1 MSATEKLAVA
11 SVNPKANI
19 YFDGKCISHDLLTA
33 DGQRKSVGVIFPAE
47 LTFGTA
53 APERMECVAGACQ
66 YQLNEGA
73 EWVSVEPGQSFSI
86 AGNSKFNIRVTDV
99 FHYICHYG

>member
-1 MSATEKLAVA
+1 MSATTTLAAA

-19 YFDGKCISHDLLTA
+19 YFDGKCVSHDLLTA
-33 DGQRKSVGVIFPAE
+33 SGERKSVGVIFPAE

-53 APERMECVAGACQ
+53 APERMECVGGACQ
-66 YQLNEGA
+66 YQLQAGS
-73 EWVSVEPGQSFSI
+73 EWLSVEAGQSFSI
-86 AGNSKFNIRVTDV
+86 EGNSKFNIRVPEI